1 MHFSPSSSIHEGFP
15 DLYNFTVL
23 GLLQWVTSAAADPL
37 VGTFGKCVRQGRGIH
52 KATRTACQGALLS
65 WGYDHCVSALR
76 SHACSLS
83 RGHHMKRCAV
93 SRLCSERGS
102 ATSTLPCV
110 SCHQPRGTM
119 KKKTWKFSG
128 PPVANL
134 SYQVTNEMHLVR
146 TICRCWS
153 AHPAGHSTESWLWL
167 PSETPSP

>member
-23 GLLQWVTSAAADPL
+23 GPYSGLPPQLQIPSLARLANV
-37 VGTFGKCVRQGRGIH
+37 FGKDKEHTKRPVQ
-52 KATRTACQGALLS
+52 RTGLLS

-110 SCHQPRGTM
+110 SCHQPRGSM

-153 AHPAGHSTESWLWL
+153 ARPPGHSTESWLWL